1 MKKILYFCLINVK
14 IIYAFMFGKMF
25 FKNCGCN
32 FNPGFNF
39 KFSAGANIKIGDNFT
54 GMGAIFFY
62 ANEGELIIGNNCGVS
77 TNIQFGAANGRVSI
91 GDDVMIASNVV
102 LRAADH
108 GISKNNLMRNNE
120 YNSGDII
127 IEDDVWIGANVVIL
141 KNVTLEKGCVIGA
154 GSVVTKSIPAYAI
167 AVGNPAKVIKY
178 RK

>member
-1 MKKILYFCLINVK
+1 
-14 IIYAFMFGKMF
+14 
-25 FKNCGCN
+25 
-32 FNPGFNF
+32 
-39 KFSAGANIKIGDNFT
+39 
-54 GMGAIFFY
+54 
-62 ANEGELIIGNNCGVS
+62 
-77 TNIQFGAANGRVSI
+77 
-91 GDDVMIASNVV
+91 
-102 LRAADH
+102 
-108 GISKNNLMRNNE
+108 MRNNE